1 MKTTMHST
9 KLIAILLFL
18 IALDVSTVTAQG
30 NAGRRQ
36 TAASKTIAQSGSVS
50 TTSTA
55 TLRARRDRVMQAAPD
70 ALVLIRSRSKL
81 MAENEDGFR
90 QNPAF
95 YYLTGLENAVGALL
109 VLDSRRHESWLFVPS
124 SGQLPRIGPL
134 MHAPYAYV
142 NSSPSAASRLGLDHL
157 VAWDEFAP
165 FIDRRLAED
174 PSLII
179 RGPFS
184 TDRTKTTTAELVGQY
199 EPGLWESVLRTR
211 WPKAQFGPT
220 PNAEAL
226 RAIKEANEIEVLR
239 RVAASSSAALRAG
252 LAALRPGRRQREA
265 EVDVVAACVSAGAD
279 AISFWPWVMSGSN
292 SDITKAFQSLADSR
306 FLDRRMLAGELVR
319 VDVGCA
325 QENYEGDVG
334 RTAPVSGRF
343 NREQREAW
351 DLFVA
356 AYRAGL
362 NAIKP
367 GKTSKD
373 VLAAWQ
379 GEFQRRRSQLQTT
392 FGKRTAEV
400 ALSAEGTKF
409 WQMHGVGLE
418 SAEGLVETFTAG
430 QVLAFEPILTVDG
443 VGLYLEDMILV
454 TPDGAEVLTKG
465 LPYTSFEI
473 EAAMRRR

>member
-1 MKTTMHST
+1 
-9 KLIAILLFL
+9 
-18 IALDVSTVTAQG
+18 
-30 NAGRRQ
+30 
-36 TAASKTIAQSGSVS
+36 
-50 TTSTA
+50 
-55 TLRARRDRVMQAAPD
+55 
-70 ALVLIRSRSKL
+70 
-81 MAENEDGFR
+81 
-90 QNPAF
+90 
-95 YYLTGLENAVGALL
+95 
-109 VLDSRRHESWLFVPS
+109 
-124 SGQLPRIGPL
+124 
-134 MHAPYAYV
+134 
-142 NSSPSAASRLGLDHL
+142 
-157 VAWDEFAP
+157 
-165 FIDRRLAED
+165 
-174 PSLII
+174 
-179 RGPFS
+179 
-184 TDRTKTTTAELVGQY
+184 
-199 EPGLWESVLRTR
+199 
-211 WPKAQFGPT
+211 
-220 PNAEAL
+220 
-226 RAIKEANEIEVLR
+226 
-239 RVAASSSAALRAG
+239 
-252 LAALRPGRRQREA
+252 
-265 EVDVVAACVSAGAD
+265 
-279 AISFWPWVMSGSN
+279 
-292 SDITKAFQSLADSR
+292 
-306 FLDRRMLAGELVR
+306 MLAGELVR

-400 ALSAEGTKF
+400 ALSAEGTAF

-454 TPDGAEVLTKG
+454 RPDGAEVLTKG

>member
-1 MKTTMHST
+1 MKTTMRNT

-18 IALDVSTVTAQG
+18 FASDVSTATAQA
-30 NAGRRQ
+30 NAGRTQ
-36 TAASKTIAQSGSVS
+36 TAASS
-50 TTSTA
+50 TF
-55 TLRARRDRVMQAAPD
+55 RARRDRLMQTAPD

-90 QNPAF
+90 QNAPF

-109 VLDSRRHESWLFVPS
+109 VLDSRKKESWLFVPS
-124 SGQLPRIGPL
+124 SGQLPRIGSL
-134 MHAPYAYV
+134 MRPPYAYV
-142 NSSPSAASRLGLDHL
+142 ESGQSSASRLGLDH
-157 VAWDEFAP
+157 VVVWDEFAP
-165 FIDRRLAED
+165 LIDRRLAED
-174 PSLII
+174 PSLMI

-184 TDRTKTTTAELVGQY
+184 TDRTKTTTAVLVGQY
-199 EPGLWESVLRTR
+199 EGGLWESVLRTR
-211 WPKAQFGPT
+211 WPQAQFGPM
-220 PNAEAL
+220 PDADSL
-226 RAIKEANEIEVLR
+226 RAIKEASEIEVLR

-252 LAALRPGRRQREA
+252 LAALRPGRRQRDA
-265 EVDVVAACVSAGAD
+265 EVDVLAACVRAGAD

-292 SDITKAFQSLADSR
+292 SDITKAFQSLADTR
-306 FLDRRMLAGELVR
+306 FLDRRMLAGEMVR

-400 ALSAEGTKF
+400 ALSAEGTTF

-473 EAAMRRR
+473 EAAMRQPK